1 MLVFGSFFKEKFPN
15 FVNSSEVRRII
26 PACLVLTAFWN
37 NTLKQSHLRNGQVI
51 SLGPTSLPF
60 HYRLY
65 FTVDKLSSKK
75 PGFCRS
81 LIGSRLVKITDTFY
95 FCLTPNLDKRKCLPF
110 IEKRNVAEL
119 SKRRG

>member
-1 MLVFGSFFKEKFPN
+1 VSSYVLVFGSFFKEKFPD

-51 SLGPTSLPF
+51 SLGPSSLPF

-81 LIGSRLVKITDTFY
+81 LIGSSKDYGHIL
-95 FCLTPNLDKRKCLPF
+95 LLPHTQF
-110 IEKRNVAEL
+110 GQKEMFAFH
-119 SKRRG
+119 